1 MLETDPRIKPEILL
15 QFAVP
20 YLEAMGCKPHIA
32 VEVAHHLIDAELC
45 GVYSHG
51 IFRLVPYAEKA
62 LAGLYHV
69 GAEPFWRQADGGA
82 ALVDGGNGLGI
93 SAFLMAVDEA
103 IKRAKSSGMAAIAVV
118 NVDHTGR
125 IGDFAAR
132 AARAG
137 CLSIIFGGGSRKNWR
152 QVAPYG
158 GSKGV
163 LPTNPYAFAIPA
175 DGPDP
180 VVIDFATSSG
190 AGGKVFAAKQAGR
203 DLPEGLCIDAHGRPT
218 VNPDDYI
225 NGGALLPMAGPK
237 GYGMA
242 LVAELLGEAL
252 LGQAQDG
259 MNWIC
264 ICIDMGNYRDAAAY
278 KFAAEDCLNEL
289 RSCPPAPGFDRVE
302 IPGEREFE
310 LRKQRMALGIPIPP
324 ATIEALCAMARQL
337 QLPDELIALL
347 DIQ

>member
-1 MLETDPRIKPEILL
+1 
-15 QFAVP
+15 
-20 YLEAMGCKPHIA
+20 
-32 VEVAHHLIDAELC
+32 
-45 GVYSHG
+45 
-51 IFRLVPYAEKA
+51 
-62 LAGLYHV
+62 
-69 GAEPFWRQADGGA
+69 
-82 ALVDGGNGLGI
+82 
-93 SAFLMAVDEA
+93 
-103 IKRAKSSGMAAIAVV
+103 
-118 NVDHTGR
+118 
-125 IGDFAAR
+125 
-132 AARAG
+132 
-137 CLSIIFGGGSRKNWR
+137 
-152 QVAPYG
+152 
-158 GSKGV
+158 
-163 LPTNPYAFAIPA
+163 
-175 DGPDP
+175 
-180 VVIDFATSSG
+180 
-190 AGGKVFAAKQAGR
+190 
-203 DLPEGLCIDAHGRPT
+203 
-218 VNPDDYI
+218 
-225 NGGALLPMAGPK
+225 MAGPK

-337 QLPDELIALL
+337 QLPDELIVLL